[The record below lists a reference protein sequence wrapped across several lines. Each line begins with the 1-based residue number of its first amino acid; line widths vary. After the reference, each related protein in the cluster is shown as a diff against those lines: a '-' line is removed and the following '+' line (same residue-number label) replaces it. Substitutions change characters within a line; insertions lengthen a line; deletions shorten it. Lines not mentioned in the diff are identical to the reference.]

1 MPPAYCVSRRHIR
14 GRRVWGSN
22 RVALSSVAGRGSL
35 QLLFSCVLSVGH
47 CRAICVVSYIVRK
60 TRDSVVA
67 TANVTADHA
76 RARVSRGRP
85 RRRLETQEEQARR
98 TVVRDRGRRPGAE
111 QVAARRA
118 VDQEYRRHRLRRCYM
133 ISGTR
138 KHDATSSRMSSTFS
152 SCVLRSAAALICQR
166 ADGQMTYRAVRHRHL
181 IRVDATRVR
190 RRQSGCDI

>member
-1 MPPAYCVSRRHIR
+1 VGQQQSCSVICGRTGFTPIAVQLCSECWALLRHLCCILHR
-14 GRRVWGSN
+14 E
-22 RVALSSVAGRGSL
+22 
-35 QLLFSCVLSVGH
+35 
-47 CRAICVVSYIVRK
+47 K
-60 TRDSVVA
+60 TCDSVVA